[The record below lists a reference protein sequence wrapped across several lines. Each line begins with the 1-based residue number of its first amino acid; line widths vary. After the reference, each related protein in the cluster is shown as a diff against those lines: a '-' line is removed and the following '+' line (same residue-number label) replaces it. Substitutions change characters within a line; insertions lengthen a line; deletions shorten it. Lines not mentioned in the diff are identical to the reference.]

1 MGGIVAASILQ
12 GHRINTLRFD
22 RQCFQRAGEEY
33 GGGTVTKNVDGVV
46 RRMGPGLCKK
56 TIAAAYQASALSRS
70 ENSTTT
76 IRS

>member
-22 RQCFQRAGEEY
+22 RQCFQRAGEEN

-46 RRMGPGLCKK
+46 RRMRRHTKRVSNAKGSL
-56 TIAAAYQASALSRS
+56 YF
-70 ENSTTT
+70 
-76 IRS
+76 